1 VRLMMED
8 PLIDR
13 WPPTLKT
20 QLSFSGSHKPLF
32 ESIGQRRSFIGI
44 FELFSRTPLPAGT
57 SPVMSRI
64 PKSGS
69 TEIDKRL
76 LGPGESSALHGY
88 SVVVVS
94 KAIDELLPDSVGAN
108 LIRQLIHECMHE
120 ALKIDALVHDI
131 TTAARTL
138 ARLNLSSNKKAQ
150 QPAKKLDSIERTLKL
165 DFKIES
171 LTDRPQDWKSS
182 HWWTGE

>member
-1 VRLMMED
+1 MMED
-8 PLIDR
+8 PSIDK

-32 ESIGQRRSFIGI
+32 ESIGRQRSFIGI

-57 SPVMSRI
+57 SPIMSRI
-64 PKSGS
+64 PKMGS

-88 SVVVVS
+88 SIVVVS
-94 KAIDELLPDSVGAN
+94 KAIDELVPGSVGAN
-108 LIRQLIHECMHE
+108 SVRRLIHECMHE

-138 ARLNLSSNKKAQ
+138 ARLNLSSIKKAQ
-150 QPAKKLDSIERTLKL
+150 PPAKKLDSNERNLRL
-165 DFKIES
+165 DFEYES